1 MILRRALST
10 SATALLATHLA
21 GCALNPATG
30 RRELSLVGQ
39 DQEIQMGRDAAQDVA
54 TSIGVLDAPALTAY
68 ITGVGKDLAANSE
81 RPNLPWSFRVVD
93 DPAVNAFALPGG
105 FIYVTRG
112 ILADLQSE
120 AELAGVLGHE
130 IGHVTARHSVSQIS
144 RQQLQQIGLGVGMVL
159 SADVRKYG
167 DVLQAGLT
175 VLNLKYS
182 RGDETQ
188 ADELGVRYLTRT
200 GYDAAAMVGVFQMLE
215 ALPSGGG
222 RVPEWQLTHPYPEN
236 REAHIRQVI
245 AAQGSAAGT
254 GRRDGR
260 DAYLDHVNGLVYG
273 VNPREGYFDG
283 SRYYHPDLAFQLRFP
298 DGWKGQNSPAA
309 VTAVSP
315 NQEAAV
321 ILEPLDTASDPG
333 AALRAFLAGDGVEG
347 GVVRQSDAD
356 GIPRARALFSART
369 SDAEVLGEVSFLRY
383 RGTVYR
389 LMGLASADKWASY
402 AEAVSSTLSSF
413 APVTDRTVLDV
424 QPLHLEVVT
433 VPGEMTLAGFQ
444 QRYPSAVPLDEVAR
458 INRLAPS
465 ATVAA
470 GTRLKRVVGKAL
482 P

>member
-1 MILRRALST
+1 MILRRSLST
-10 SATALLATHLA
+10 SAAALLATYLG

-68 ITGVGKDLAANSE
+68 VSEVGKRLAATSE
-81 RPNLPWSFRVVD
+81 RPNLPWSFQVVD

-112 ILADLQSE
+112 ILADLESE

-144 RQQLQQIGLGVGMVL
+144 RQRLQQIGLGVGMVL
-159 SADVRKYG
+159 STDVRKYG
-167 DVLQAGLT
+167 DVVQAGLG

-188 ADELGVRYLTRT
+188 ADELGVRYMTRA
-200 GYDAAAMVGVFQMLE
+200 GYDADAMVGVFQMLE

-245 AAQGSAAGT
+245 AADAPGAT
-254 GRRDGR
+254 GHRDGH
-260 DAYLDHVNGLVYG
+260 DAYLDHLSGLVYG
-273 VNPREGYFDG
+273 VNPREGYFQG
-283 SRYYHPDLAFQLRFP
+283 SRYYHPDLAFQVRFP

-315 NQEAAV
+315 SQEAAV
-321 ILEPLDTASDPG
+321 ILEPLDTVSNPE
-333 AALRAFLAGDGVEG
+333 AALSAFVAGDGIEG
-347 GVVRQSDAD
+347 GVVHRSDAD
-356 GIPRARALFSART
+356 GIPRARALFSAST
-369 SDAEVLGEVSFLRY
+369 SNGEVRGEVSFLRY

-389 LMGLASADKWASY
+389 LMGLASADKWASW
-402 AEAVSSTLSSF
+402 ADAVSRTLSSF
-413 APVTDRTVLDV
+413 APVTDRAVLDV
-424 QPLHLEVVT
+424 QPLRIEVVT
-433 VPGEMTLAGFQ
+433 VPGQMTLAAFQ
-444 QRYPSAVPLDEVAR
+444 QRYPSAIPLDELAR
-458 INRLAPS
+458 INRLAPN
-465 ATVAA
+465 ATVTA